1 MRILISALLR
11 RAEVFLTAFSTKIED
26 IPEILLLLAD
36 FLKKEPNESFLG
48 TSIGKDLEVPLTLT
62 PEAEKRFK
70 EKTEKYPFI
79 YNSGNVKKWF
89 TSFNMLYTIG
99 EVLTQIAMPLE
110 ALNMKSPELEYPI
123 NALYH
128 IWGSMG
134 HMNAKSLVDRFKNKS
149 AGDAKKVLISKLE
162 ASAETIKKEIVPL
175 LK

>member
-1 MRILISALLR
+1 
-11 RAEVFLTAFSTKIED
+11 LTAFSTKIED

-99 EVLTQIAMPLE
+99 EVLTQISMPIE
-110 ALNMKSPELEYPI
+110 ALNMKKPELGYHIE
-123 NALYH
+123 ALYH
-128 IWGSMG
+128 IWDSMENMSARG
-134 HMNAKSLVDRFKNKS
+134 LVEKFKNHS
-149 AGDAKKVLISKLE
+149 TGDTKRVLISKLK
-162 ASAETIKKEIVPL
+162 ASAETIKSEILPL